1 VYTSVQRSKIISVDQ
16 LTATEYPNM
25 STQKKIVEA
34 LHVAGKMST
43 EQLALQLNVSASA
56 IQKNAKALIE
66 AGTIARPAKGFYEIV
81 RKATP
86 TKKAKAAKAPKAEV
100 PAYDG
105 PVVKEPKR
113 GELSQWIRD
122 QLNGGTEVAAIVAHG
137 AARFPSLQVTT
148 GLVNWLRKKSDEAAG
163 SDVDPLK

>member
-1 VYTSVQRSKIISVDQ
+1 
-16 LTATEYPNM
+16 M

-34 LHVAGKMST
+34 LHVAGKMSA
-43 EQLALQLNVSASA
+43 EQLALQLNVSTSA

-66 AGTIARPAKGFYEIV
+66 AGTITRPAKGFYEIV
-81 RKATP
+81 RKAAP
-86 TKKAKAAKAPKAEV
+86 KAKAAKAPKAEV

-122 QLNGGTEVAAIVAHG
+122 QLNGGTEIAAIVAHG
-137 AARFPSLQVTT
+137 TARFPSLQVTT
-148 GLVNWLRKKSDEAAG
+148 GLVNWLRKKSDEAASSG
-163 SDVDPLK
+163 VDPLK